1 MKDIP
6 AEHYGTEIVARSYM
20 YLDGIYYYSNEVE
33 RSIAQVAAY
42 AVQDGYTESVLYT
55 YVDTALANEEKAL
68 EREVI
73 LGKNSVYQ
81 LTLSG
86 VKNYV
91 AVWSVDDENVLTID
105 KNGKITA
112 RQAGVAYVTA
122 RIGTTILHCEVIV
135 RKDIEDNSNELPVV
149 PYE

>member
-1 MKDIP
+1 M
-6 AEHYGTEIVARSYM
+6 
-20 YLDGIYYYSNEVE
+20 YYYSDEVE

-42 AVQDGYTESVLYT
+42 AIQDGYTDSVLYT
-55 YVDTALANEEKAL
+55 YVDTALANETKTL

-73 LGKNSVYQ
+73 LGENSIYQ

-91 AVWSVDDENVLTID
+91 AVWSVNDENVLTID

-112 RQAGVAYVTA
+112 RQAGVARVTA
-122 RIGTTILHCEVIV
+122 QIGTTVLYCEVIV
-135 RKDIEDNSNELPVV
+135 REDIEDNTNELPLI
-149 PYE
+149 PYD